1 MVRRIVY
8 CLIEIAAVALS
19 FWLCNSL
26 LGGIVHSVTASDL
39 KHVAIPVAAGVIT
52 TALLGGGF
60 SCFFTSIATLAGY
73 TLASVTYSV
82 TYVSTGVYT
91 SDFQNIWMKVTA
103 VCVAVGIVIDVIL
116 YVIRYIRNNLKKR
129 KQAD

>member
-19 FWLCNSL
+19 FWLCTNF
-26 LGGIVHSVTASDL
+26 LGGIVHSVASDDL
-39 KHVAIPVAAGVIT
+39 KRVVIPVIAGFIC

-60 SCFFTSIATLAGY
+60 SCFFTSIATLLGY
-73 TLASVTYSV
+73 ALASVTYSV

-91 SDFQNIWMKVTA
+91 SDFQDIWFKIALM
-103 VCVAVGIVIDVIL
+103 CVAAGIVIDIL
-116 YVIRYIRNNLKKR
+116 VFVLRYIRNSIKKR
-129 KQAD
+129 KQAE